1 MSKALIIGFGSIG
14 KLHAE
19 ILQGLNFQVYLVTKQ
34 SISSFQTFENIKD
47 ALEQHDIEY
56 IIVSNITSKHYETL
70 QELVNLGYKGKL
82 LIEKPLYNNIPKKH
96 DTFPFEIG
104 VGYNLRFNPV
114 IIEISKLLVNQKI
127 TSSHHYV
134 GQHLSTWRNLE
145 DYKTNYS
152 ANKKMGGG
160 VLRDLSHEIDLM
172 LFLYG
177 DIKKY
182 FFLGGKFSD
191 VTVDSDEVATF
202 VMQNDNCPA
211 ISLQMNYYDHV
222 KRREGIINTE
232 EFSLKYDL
240 VNSKYYIN
248 EKEISVVNS
257 KETSYLNMHKSF
269 LYDKK
274 TSICSLSNGLEI
286 VKIINNI
293 ENE

>member
-145 DYKTNYS
+145 VYKTNYS

-232 EFSLKYDL
+232 EFSLKYD
-240 VNSKYYIN
+240 VEIKKSCQDVSK
-248 EKEISVVNS
+248 
-257 KETSYLNMHKSF
+257 
-269 LYDKK
+269 
-274 TSICSLSNGLEI
+274 G
-286 VKIINNI
+286 
-293 ENE
+293 